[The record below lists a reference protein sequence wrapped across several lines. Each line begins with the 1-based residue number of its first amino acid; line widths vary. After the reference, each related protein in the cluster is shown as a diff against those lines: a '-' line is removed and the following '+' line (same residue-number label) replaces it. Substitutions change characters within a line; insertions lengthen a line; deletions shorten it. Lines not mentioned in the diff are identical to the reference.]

1 MSIRIAVTGKSG
13 QVVRAL
19 FEAAGDEK
27 DFTVIP
33 VGRPE
38 LDLTDSKTIYPAL
51 EKARPDV
58 IVSAAAYT
66 EVDRAETEIEIAALI
81 NAEGPSWVARA
92 ASRLGVP
99 LIHLSTDY
107 VFDGE
112 KKIYFEEDRANPK
125 SVYGM
130 TKWVGERAV
139 LASADN
145 SVVLRTSWVY
155 APYGKNFVRTMLR
168 LAATKPVLRVVGDQF
183 GTPTYAP
190 DLAKAIFG
198 LARNLLAYPDNP
210 ALRGLYHFSGGGVA
224 ISWADF
230 AREILI
236 YLGSKGFPKT
246 PPLYAIRSE
255 EYPTLAPRPAN
266 SWLSCDKIF
275 RMHRILHSHWRPSL
289 IRALDLLTS
298 TEKLNAP

>member
-1 MSIRIAVTGKSG
+1 MRIVVTGKSG

-19 FEAAGDEK
+19 SEAAEADP
-27 DFTVIP
+27 DLTVIP

-38 LDLTDSKTIYPAL
+38 LDLGYPATIYPAL
-51 EKARPDV
+51 LKAKPDL

-66 EVDRAETEIEIAALI
+66 EVDRAETEMEIAAMV
-81 NAEGPSWVARA
+81 NSEGPSWIARA
-92 ASRLGVP
+92 ARKLGVP

-112 KKIYFEEDRANPK
+112 KKLYSEEDRPNPK

-139 LASADN
+139 AASVSN

-168 LAATKPVLRVVGDQF
+168 LAATKPALRVVGDQF

-190 DLAKAIFG
+190 DLARAI
-198 LARNLLAYPDNP
+198 LSIARNLFVYSEES
-210 ALRGLYHFSGGGVA
+210 ALRGLFHFSGSGGA
-224 ISWADF
+224 ISWAEF
-230 AREILI
+230 AKEILI
-236 YLGSKGFPKT
+236 YLGSKGLRT
-246 PPLYAIRSE
+246 PPLYAIGSE
-255 EYPTLAPRPAN
+255 DFPTLAPRPAN
-266 SWLSCDKIF
+266 SALSVEKIA
-275 RMHRILHSHWRPSL
+275 RLHGIFAPDWRGSL
-289 IRALDLLTS
+289 TRALDLLTS
-298 TEKLNAP
+298 SEMLKK

>member
-1 MSIRIAVTGKSG
+1 MRRIVVTGKSG

-19 FEAAGDEK
+19 YEAAGDEK

-38 LDLTDSKTIYPAL
+38 FDLGYPATIYPAL
-51 EKARPDV
+51 LKAKPDL

-66 EVDRAETEIEIAALI
+66 EVDRAETEMEIAAMI
-81 NAEGPSWVARA
+81 NSEGPSWIARA
-92 ASRLGVP
+92 ARKLGVP
-99 LIHLSTDY
+99 LIHISTDY

-112 KKIYFEEDRANPK
+112 KKIYFEEDRPNPK

-139 LASADN
+139 AASAAN

-155 APYGKNFVRTMLR
+155 ASYGKNFVRTILR
-168 LAATKPVLRVVGDQF
+168 LAATKPALRVVSDQF

-190 DLAKAIFG
+190 DLAKAIFA
-198 LARNLLAYPDNP
+198 LSRNLLAEPDNRE
-210 ALRGLYHFSGGGVA
+210 LRGLFHFSGGGVA

-255 EYPTLAPRPAN
+255 DYPTLAPRPAN
-266 SWLSCDKIF
+266 SWLSCEKIA
-275 RMHRILHSHWRPSL
+275 RLHRTVPPHWRGSL
-289 IRALDLLTS
+289 IRALDFLTS
-298 TEKLNAP
+298 TEMLKK